1 MEHRGGFRMV
11 VDSLYYGKGSDVSSS
26 FDFSDEALRRA
37 LLNIYSKDFHP
48 ASDIE
53 TTLFNEVWATMDK
66 AVGKAFGN
74 VPPSDPDADFIEA
87 LRRNNAVFSAFKVHR
102 AQNDMARLLLDSN
115 GNLKPFEQWLNEVM
129 PIATHQCRTWLRTE
143 YDTAVI
149 RAHQAADWRQFTR
162 EKDILPNLKWC
173 PSTSITPGED
183 HRVFWGMVRPID
195 DDFWSHHRPGDRW
208 NCKCT
213 LSSTDEPVTPVP
225 AGTGP
230 SSTPQK
236 GLENNPGKDA
246 KLFSDTHPYK
256 TEAHAGAK
264 KAVDR
269 LLKRLEEMMREMPEY
284 FTDEERTAIARDNLE
299 IEKALG
305 ITKGKPM
312 TVEDADKQSA
322 NPNYVPEYILDPKGA
337 YKDKAGNRY
346 SKNPDYKAGEHRRF
360 SINCQTCA
368 PAYVLRLRGFK
379 VTAKGK
385 TPNTKMDYLS
395 RQHSFE
401 AWKNPDGTPCRPTL
415 TADWMAAKGYKQ
427 MSAKR
432 YEEYFKETCKEPGVY
447 ILTIGWRNGGG
458 HATILQKFSD
468 GSLHYIEPQAYND
481 KLGAKRTIDELCK
494 SGATRPLATRGILR
508 VDNKLFNSD
517 FIDIFDK

>member
-1 MEHRGGFRMV
+1 
-11 VDSLYYGKGSDVSSS
+11 
-26 FDFSDEALRRA
+26 
-37 LLNIYSKDFHP
+37 
-48 ASDIE
+48 
-53 TTLFNEVWATMDK
+53 MDK
-66 AVGKAFGN
+66 AVKKAFGN
-74 VPPSDPDADFIEA
+74 VSLSDPDADFIEA

-102 AQNDMARLLLDSN
+102 AQNDMARLLLDSD

-129 PIATHQCRTWLRTE
+129 PIASHQCRTWLKTE

-149 RAHQAADWRQFTR
+149 RAHQAADWRQFSR
-162 EKDILPNLKWC
+162 EKDILPNLKWG

-183 HRVFWGMVRPID
+183 HRIFWGVVRPID
-195 DDFWSHHRPGDRW
+195 DDFWNHHKPGDRW

-225 AGTGP
+225 AGTTP

-246 KLFSDTHPYK
+246 KLFSDSHPYK

-269 LLKRLEEMMREMPEY
+269 LLKRIDEMTTEMPDY
-284 FTDEERTAIARDNLE
+284 FTLDEKTAIARNNLE

-337 YKDKAGNRY
+337 YEDKAGNRY
-346 SKNPDYKAGEHRRF
+346 SKNPNYKAEEHKRF

-368 PAYVLRLRGFK
+368 PAYVLRLRGFN

-401 AWKNPDGTPCRPTL
+401 AWKNPDGTPCRPVL
-415 TADWMAAKGYKQ
+415 TADWMEAKGYTK
-427 MSAKR
+427 MSANR
-432 YEEYFKETCKEPGVY
+432 YEEYFRETCKEPGVY
-447 ILTIGWRNGGG
+447 ILTIGWKNGGG
-458 HATILQKFSD
+458 HATVLQKFSD
-468 GSLHYIEPQAYND
+468 GSLHYIEPQAYD
-481 KLGAKRTIDELCK
+481 YKLGARRPIEELCK
-494 SGATRPLATRGILR
+494 SGATSPLATRGILR

-517 FIDIFDK
+517 FIDIFEK

>member
-1 MEHRGGFRMV
+1 MV
-11 VDSLYYGKGSDVSSS
+11 VDGLYYDKDPDVASS
-26 FDFSDEALRRA
+26 FDFSDEMLRRA
-37 LLNIYSKDFHP
+37 LLNIYAKDFHP

-53 TTLFNEVWATMDK
+53 VTLFNEIWATMDK
-66 AVGKAFGN
+66 AVKNAFRN

-115 GNLKPFEQWLNEVM
+115 GNLKPFEQWVSEVM
-129 PIATHQCRTWLRTE
+129 PIASHQCRTWLKTE

-149 RAHQAADWRQFTR
+149 RAHQAADWRQFIR
-162 EKDILPNLKWC
+162 EKDILPNLKWG

-183 HRVFWGMVRPID
+183 HRIFWGVVRPVD

-213 LSSTDEPVTPVP
+213 LSSTDEPATRVP
-225 AGTGP
+225 GEVPP

-246 KLFSDTHPYK
+246 KLFSDSHPYK
-256 TEAHAGAK
+256 TEAHTGAK
-264 KAVDR
+264 KAVDK
-269 LLKRLEEMMREMPEY
+269 LLKRLEEMMKEMPEY
-284 FTDEERTAIARDNLE
+284 FTNEEKTAIARDNLE
-299 IEKALG
+299 LEKALG
-305 ITKGKPM
+305 IAKGKPM
-312 TVEDADKQSA
+312 SVEDADKQSA

-337 YKDKAGNRY
+337 YKDKAGNRF
-346 SKNPDYKAGEHRRF
+346 SKNPNYKAGEHKRF

-385 TPNTKMDYLS
+385 TPNTKMEYLS

-401 AWKNPDGTPCRPTL
+401 AWKNTDGTPCKPVL
-415 TADWMAAKGYKQ
+415 TADWMEAKGYKQ

-432 YEEYFKETCKEPGVY
+432 YEEYFKETCKKPGVY

-468 GSLHYIEPQAYND
+468 GSLHYIEPQVYD
-481 KLGAKRTIDELCK
+481 KKLGAKRPIEELCK
-494 SGATRPLATRGILR
+494 SGATKPIATRGILR

-517 FIDIFDK
+517 FIDIFEK